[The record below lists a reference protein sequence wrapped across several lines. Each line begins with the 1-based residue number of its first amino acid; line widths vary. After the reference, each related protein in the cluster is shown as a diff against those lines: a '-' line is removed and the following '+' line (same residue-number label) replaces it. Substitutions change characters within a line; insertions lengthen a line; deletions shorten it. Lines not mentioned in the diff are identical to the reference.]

1 VFNLPFSVWRL
12 TLAYALTMTA
22 APLLVLVSGII
33 GSDLA
38 PHEGLATLPLALAV
52 TGTAAST
59 LPLGKLQRHLGRRM
73 AFVIY
78 ASLGILVAMA
88 AGFVV
93 SQLLTLR
100 TFDSILIPIPI
111 RKLEKGV
118 ETALPAIHN
127 GESVLVYCRQGRHR
141 SVAMASTI
149 LIAKGYSA
157 DAAMHLVSSKR
168 EAADP
173 YAWHIQR
180 QIRKF
185 EKIWNNHK
193 NSV

>member
-1 VFNLPFSVWRL
+1 MPSHTNNHNMPRSLSKLNNSRITEYLYVAALPKAEYAAEISKLNVRL
-12 TLAYALTMTA
+12 VINMIFITPAKVYQK
-22 APLLVLVSGII
+22 P
-33 GSDLA
+33 
-38 PHEGLATLPLALAV
+38 PF
-52 TGTAAST
+52 
-59 LPLGKLQRHLGRRM
+59 RM
-73 AFVIY
+73 
-78 ASLGILVAMA
+78 
-88 AGFVV
+88 
-93 SQLLTLR
+93 LTLR
-100 TFDSILIPIPI
+100 TFDSIFIPIPI

-118 ETALPAIHN
+118 ETALPAIQN
-127 GESVLVYCRQGRHR
+127 GESVLIYCRQGRHR

-157 DAAMHLVSSKR
+157 DDAMRLVSSRR

-185 EKIWNNHK
+185 DRKWNNHK

>member
-1 VFNLPFSVWRL
+1 MPTNTNNHNKPRSLSKLDISQITEYLYVAALPDIKFADTISNLNVRLVINMKFITPAKVYQEPPF
-12 TLAYALTMTA
+12 
-22 APLLVLVSGII
+22 
-33 GSDLA
+33 
-38 PHEGLATLPLALAV
+38 
-52 TGTAAST
+52 
-59 LPLGKLQRHLGRRM
+59 RM
-73 AFVIY
+73 
-78 ASLGILVAMA
+78 
-88 AGFVV
+88 
-93 SQLLTLR
+93 LTLR
-100 TFDSILIPIPI
+100 TFDSIFIPIPI

-118 ETALPAIHN
+118 ETALPAIQN
-127 GESVLVYCRQGRHR
+127 GESVLIYCRQGRHR

-157 DAAMHLVSSKR
+157 DDAMQLVSSKR

-185 EKIWNNHK
+185 EKSWNKYK

>member
-1 VFNLPFSVWRL
+1 MPTNTNNHNKPRSLSKLDISQITEYLYVAALPNAEYADAISNLNVRLVINMIIITPAKVYQEPPF
-12 TLAYALTMTA
+12 
-22 APLLVLVSGII
+22 
-33 GSDLA
+33 
-38 PHEGLATLPLALAV
+38 
-52 TGTAAST
+52 
-59 LPLGKLQRHLGRRM
+59 RM
-73 AFVIY
+73 
-78 ASLGILVAMA
+78 
-88 AGFVV
+88 
-93 SQLLTLR
+93 LTLR
-100 TFDSILIPIPI
+100 TFDSIFIPIPI

-118 ETALPAIHN
+118 ETALPAIQN
-127 GESVLVYCRQGRHR
+127 GESVLIYCRKGRHR

-157 DAAMHLVSSKR
+157 DDAMQLVSIKR

-185 EKIWNNHK
+185 EKSWNKHK